1 MSNASRMLPILEL
14 ISLAD
19 VNGTTVQLDPLA
31 VLHLDNQIYLLFF
44 LKQSLY
50 IPSHSHINY
59 SILEIGVSDKKT
71 NIIYNK
77 SKIILTL
84 DPFLIIV

>member
-31 VLHLDNQIYLLFF
+31 VLHLDNQIYVHFGSKKGDFDELFDF
-44 LKQSLY
+44 
-50 IPSHSHINY
+50 
-59 SILEIGVSDKKT
+59 
-71 NIIYNK
+71 
-77 SKIILTL
+77 
-84 DPFLIIV
+84 